1 MKRVR
6 LRDRILPDY
15 TKGEEIFNM
24 VSHIVGGALGIA
36 YLTLCVITAALH
48 HNPLG
53 VVASAI
59 YGFSV
64 ITLFS
69 ISSIYHGMKP
79 SMAKKVLQVLDH
91 CTIYLMIAGS
101 YTPFALCSV
110 RSQNT
115 AAGWTLF
122 GLIWAVTAVGIV
134 FTAIDVH
141 KYRVFSMICYI
152 GMGWCVVGF
161 WKYTYAAIGNGG
173 TIFLVVGGVLYT
185 IGAVLYGMGKRK
197 RYIHSI
203 FHIFVNLASLC
214 HFFCI
219 LFYVL

>member
-48 HNPLG
+48 HNPIG

>member
-24 VSHIVGGALGIA
+24 VSHIVGGALGIV

-48 HNPLG
+48 HNPIG